1 MRIQAGLSSPQRQL
15 GQSMVEYTVI
25 LAFGVMVLTSG
36 GSDRIVQLLDIIND
50 LYSGYSYSISLS
62 DTPDH
67 DTLYDYLNDPDV
79 DSPIDPSDIVDK
91 IGQYTNFPTLD
102 EFPTGDLPTSPA
114 DILDGAISFF

>member
-1 MRIQAGLSSPQRQL
+1 
-15 GQSMVEYTVI
+15 MVEYTVI

-36 GSDRIVQLLDIIND
+36 GADRMVQLLDIIND

-79 DSPIDPSDIVDK
+79 ESPIDPGDIVDK
-91 IGQYTNFPTLD
+91 IGQYTHFPTLE
-102 EFPTGDLPTSPA
+102 EFPTDLLPDSPA
-114 DILDGAISFF
+114 DILEGVGSFF

>member
-1 MRIQAGLSSPQRQL
+1 MRRLADLPSPRRQS

-25 LAFGVMVLTSG
+25 LAFGILVLTSG
-36 GSDRIVQLLDIIND
+36 GSDRIVQLLDVIND

-79 DSPIDPSDIVDK
+79 VSPVDPNDIVDK
-91 IGQYTNFPTLD
+91 INQYTHFPTLQGM
-102 EFPTGDLPTSPA
+102 PPGLPNSPA
-114 DILDGAISFF
+114 DILAGAISFF